1 MNRIMTELHQD
12 HIHLSR
18 LLSMLD
24 RHVRVLLND
33 GDPDLTMMIDVVEY
47 IKSYSDLFHHPKE
60 DKVYEVFKKRT
71 KEGDEIVDD
80 LLDDH
85 QHIPELTIEFQQI
98 LNGASDG
105 SLIVSRDDL
114 CEKIIHFLHVQRAHL
129 DTEEQQLFPLI
140 NKTLQQSD
148 WDELEAS
155 VPKRNDPLF
164 GTKVEAS
171 YEGLY
176 QTIKNQDH

>member
-1 MNRIMTELHQD
+1 MNKIMTELHQD

-18 LLSMLD
+18 LLSMLE
-24 RHVRVLLND
+24 RHVKLLLND
-33 GDPDLTMMIDVVEY
+33 GDPDLNMMLDVVEY
-47 IKSYSDLFHHPKE
+47 IRSYSDLFHHPKE

-71 KEGDEIVDD
+71 KQGAEIVDS
-80 LLDDH
+80 LLDEH
-85 QHIPELTIEFQQI
+85 HHIPELTIEFQQM
-98 LNGASDG
+98 LNGAIDG
-105 SLIVSRDDL
+105 SLIVSREDL
-114 CEKIIHFLHVQRAHL
+114 SEKIIHFINVQRAHL
-129 DTEEQQLFPLI
+129 NTEEQKLFPLI

-148 WDELEAS
+148 WDELEAT

-176 QTIKNQDH
+176 QTLKRSG